1 MYVQMKR
8 TMVGIC
14 IGAMLMTVVPAAA
27 ATPRVLSEGESL
39 GTKLLQ
45 QGGERI
51 IGIIVYFW
59 EQAKK
64 QPPPLPQPSIR
75 TVDVHMQ
82 WLLVLYR
89 AYETCKK
96 TKNKCGIKPNVT
108 VINSVQN
115 AGKALLKKY
124 NSRCSDI
131 AKTKVTIQNIAP
143 FAYAIMHCQSMNS
156 ANLSEKGNAKPSSE
170 NNNNSSQRK
179 NKGGRGYVFKC
190 TEAYEHNYDA
200 HNQQMMQSKVWMYE
214 HFARL
219 NEAEKIL
226 RTQITQITGTTK
238 NDKTKKN
245 ALLNAL
251 KKINEEK
258 QALRKHL
265 MLLECDISFRKNG
278 RGMPGSDPQADII
291 NTINHS
297 QYKPEKPLD
306 KTDRYP
312 FQRLYEKYKLKDHDF
327 NTF

>member
-1 MYVQMKR
+1 MYVQLKR

-14 IGAMLMTVVPAAA
+14 IGAMLMTAIPAG

-45 QGGERI
+45 QASEGI
-51 IGIIVYFW
+51 IGIIVYLW
-59 EQAKK
+59 EQGAK

-75 TVDVHMQ
+75 TEDLRAQ
-82 WLLVLYR
+82 WLLELYR

-96 TKNKCGIKPNVT
+96 TKKKCGIKPNVT

-115 AGKALLKKY
+115 AGKALLKKHK
-124 NSRCSDI
+124 SRCSDI

-143 FAYAIMHCQSMNS
+143 FAYAIMHCQSTTS
-156 ANLSEKGNAKPSSE
+156 ANLSEQGNAKPPLE
-170 NNNNSSQRK
+170 NKQKLTQRK
-179 NKGGRGYVFKC
+179 NKEGQRGYVFKC
-190 TEAYEHNYDA
+190 TEAYGHNYHAD
-200 HNQQMMQSKVWMYE
+200 NPQMMRSKVWMYE
-214 HFARL
+214 HFVRL

-226 RTQITQITGTTK
+226 KKQIAQITGTTK

-245 ALLNAL
+245 ALLDEL

-265 MLLECDISFRKNG
+265 MLLECDISFRGNG
-278 RGMPGSDPQADII
+278 GGMPGGDPQADII
-291 NTINHS
+291 HTITDS

-306 KTDRYP
+306 KTDIYP
-312 FQRLYEKYKLKDHDF
+312 FRELYERYKLKDLDF